1 MESDTEKKS
10 RQNKNKIMHLQRRVK
25 EQGGEI
31 SKETICVENK
41 T

>member
-1 MESDTEKKS
+1 VTLRKKVI
-10 RQNKNKIMHLQRRVK
+10 KIKKKFLHQQHRVK

-31 SKETICVENK
+31 SKETNSAENK